1 LGSAPDPR
9 AHSAPPDALAVFKG
23 PTSRGKEGKRAR
35 RKGRRGTRPQIFWP
49 RTVPGISQ
57 LASHLTDTGKIIGLV
72 DK

>member
-1 LGSAPDPR
+1 MGLLLGEGR
-9 AHSAPPDALAVFKG
+9 EEG
-23 PTSRGKEGKRAR
+23 EGKREEGEGKRAR

-49 RTVPGISQ
+49 RTVPGISK